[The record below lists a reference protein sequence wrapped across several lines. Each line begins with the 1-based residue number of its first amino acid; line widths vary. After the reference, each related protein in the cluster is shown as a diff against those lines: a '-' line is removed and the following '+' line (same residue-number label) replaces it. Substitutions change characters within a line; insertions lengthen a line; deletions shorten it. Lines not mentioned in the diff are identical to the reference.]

1 MVKEDKKMKEK
12 ILMILSISV
21 FSMGFVLANAYAAEP
36 MSKSLKTYEVSRLLS
51 EYLKDPEG
59 GFLGRVTDF
68 AVDSSGRIEF
78 AIVQVGFPEVGR
90 DSKLVAV
97 PFSALSG
104 PEGKYYVINTTRERL
119 VSAPRF
125 DAKKDLSNRAF
136 AENVYRYFGLEPYW
150 TEGGHERGIRS
161 DQDPFDL
168 VGKADTLSHMSRENA
183 Q

>member
-1 MVKEDKKMKEK
+1 MKEK
-12 ILMILSISV
+12 VLIILLISF
-21 FSMGFVLANAYAAEP
+21 FSVGFVLANAHTAGSTP
-36 MSKSLKTYEVSRLLS
+36 KSMKTYEVSRLLS
-51 EYLKDPEG
+51 EYLENSEG

-68 AVDSSGRIEF
+68 VVDSNGHIEF

-104 PEGKYYVINTTRERL
+104 PEGDHYVLNTTRERL

-125 DAKKDLSNRAF
+125 DAKKDLSDRAF
-136 AENVYRYFGLEPYW
+136 AENVYRYFGLEPSW
-150 TEGGHERGIRS
+150 TEGGHEKGIRS

-168 VGKADTLSHMSRENA
+168 VGKADAFSPMGRENG

>member
-1 MVKEDKKMKEK
+1 MRRMKRK
-12 ILMILSISV
+12 VLIILLISF
-21 FSMGFVLANAYAAEP
+21 FSMGFVLANAYAADP
-36 MSKSLKTYEVSRLLS
+36 MPNSLKAYEVSRLLS
-51 EYLKDPEG
+51 EYIQNPEG

-68 AVDSSGRIEF
+68 VADSNGRIEF

-97 PFSALSG
+97 PFSALSR
-104 PEGKYYVINTTRERL
+104 PEGKYYVLNTTRERL
-119 VSAPRF
+119 ASAPRF
-125 DAKKDLSNRAF
+125 DKKKDLTNRKF
-136 AENVYRYFGLEPYW
+136 AEDVYRYFGLEPYW

-168 VGKADTLSHMSRENA
+168 VGKADTLSPMSRENA

>member
-1 MVKEDKKMKEK
+1 MKEK
-12 ILMILSISV
+12 VLIILLIS
-21 FSMGFVLANAYAAEP
+21 FFTMGFVLANAYAAEP
-36 MSKSLKTYEVSRLLS
+36 MPKGSKTYQVSRLLS
-51 EYLKDPEG
+51 EYLEDSEG

-68 AVDSSGRIEF
+68 VVDSNGRVEF

-104 PEGKYYVINTTRERL
+104 PEGKYYVLNTTRERL
-119 VSAPRF
+119 ASAPRF
-125 DAKKDLSNRAF
+125 DAKEDLSNRAF
-136 AENVYRYFGLEPYW
+136 AENVYSYFGLEPPW

-168 VGKADTLSHMSRENA
+168 VGKADILSPMNGESAR
-183 Q
+183 

>member
-1 MVKEDKKMKEK
+1 MKEK
-12 ILMILSISV
+12 VLIILLISF
-21 FSMGFVLANAYAAEP
+21 FSLGFALANAHAAEP
-36 MSKSLKTYEVSRLLS
+36 MSKSMKTYEVSRLIS
-51 EYLKDPEG
+51 EYLENPGG

-68 AVDSSGRIEF
+68 VADSNGRIEF

-97 PFSALSG
+97 PFSALSQ
-104 PEGKYYVINTTRERL
+104 PEGKYYVLNTTRERL

-125 DAKKDLSNRAF
+125 AAKKDLSNRAF
-136 AENVYRYFGLEPYW
+136 AENVYRYFGLEPSW

-168 VGKADTLSHMSRENA
+168 VGKADTSSPMNGENA